1 MLDGYVGIDVVVV
14 AVVVAVDVVG
24 LLVAKDAGLWK
35 PYVGFGIMLR
45 FVIIVLDDELVDVDD
60 LTFLVY
66 NKNNVKMFIL

>member
-1 MLDGYVGIDVVVV
+1 VVLDGYAGIDVAVV
-14 AVVVAVDVVG
+14 AVVVVVVDVVG

-60 LTFLVY
+60 LTEF
-66 NKNNVKMFIL
+66 

>member
-1 MLDGYVGIDVVVV
+1 VLDGYVGIDVAVV
-14 AVVVAVDVVG
+14 AVVVVVDAVG

-35 PYVGFGIMLR
+35 PYVGFGIILR

-66 NKNNVKMFIL
+66 YKNYVKMFIL